1 MSSQAV
7 RSPLGVSRNERRNRH
22 PILAALD
29 RVTPSQGWA
38 TFGLLIMT
46 LLIVGESV
54 EAAEWVDS
62 TGLITLLLW
71 SSVVGLV
78 LAKVR
83 TSWIL
88 LIPAGLIIGA
98 MSLMWIAIGTVEG
111 ANQAERIRET
121 IQRLDVWWDAASGG
135 GISTDLLPFLIML
148 LAIGWVVGFLGSWF
162 IFRRNNV
169 WIAVVLLGSAILTNL
184 SFLPDSFIPRFFLFV
199 FFAMLLVVRLS
210 IIQKHEAWKRLS
222 IKFNAGSGW
231 LTLHATLWLSVLVI
245 ALAILLPMRVYT
257 NETVA
262 QVWSIG
268 RTPIATAE
276 DFFARLFASLPSKKD
291 HPGRLFGKWLP
302 FIGNISFGGEPV
314 GWATTEYPSYWMSQT
329 YNYYSSKGWIA
340 TGTDLLEIGP
350 DILPPPTTD
359 NLKRESKDQVMQ
371 LGFATDKI
379 LIGGGYSWISHGG
392 TVESLAP
399 RKFDIRMSDTSEDGF
414 LPDDIQE
421 LASEIRQEMRTHK
434 ASEAY
439 KELTRRI
446 PPDLLV
452 LEVNADQSG
461 FMRSFVLQRKA
472 PTTPDLV
479 AWNFSK
485 QIQEHEAYRT
495 ISHVSVAT
503 DDDLRDAPAEY
514 SGFVTDHYLQLPP
527 TLPQRVKDLAER
539 VTTGLDNPLDK
550 TVAIRDY
557 LRSPEFTY
565 SQDIEAPPSDM
576 DGVDWFLFE
585 SKAGYSDY
593 YGSAMAVMLR
603 AVGVPARMAA
613 GYAPGELSEAGY
625 RVIRD
630 WDSHGWVQAYFPNY
644 GWIDFEPTPKWPE
657 HQRVV
662 PPALVDELGV
672 DTSGG
677 GLEDIDPFLEEFDLL
692 DELRGGVGRGVGGV
706 IPGIDLTKYLIPI
719 AAALGSA
726 GVLWLV
732 WSFIWNFGLGPL
744 GPEAKLYAKLTR
756 LGWLAGIGR
765 RRGQTPIEYGRL
777 VADVLPAVS
786 EGAEKITTS
795 YAVHRY
801 GNRTSDEEAI
811 LEIADAWKSI
821 RLRLAARVFERLVPL
836 SGRV

>member
-7 RSPLGVSRNERRNRH
+7 GTPLGGGRNASRYQH
-22 PILAALD
+22 PVLAALD

-54 EAAEWVDS
+54 ESAEWVDS
-62 TGLITLLLW
+62 AGLVTLLLW
-71 SSVVGLV
+71 SSVVGLA

-88 LIPAGLIIGA
+88 LIPAGIVIGA
-98 MSLMWIAIGTVEG
+98 LSLMWIAVGSVEG
-111 ANQAERIRET
+111 ANTAERIRET
-121 IQRLDVWWDAASGG
+121 AQRLDVWWDAASGG

-148 LAIGWVVGFLGSWF
+148 LTISWVVGFLSSWF

-184 SFLPDSFIPRFFLFV
+184 SFLPESFIPRFFLFV
-199 FFAMLLVVRLS
+199 FFAMLLVVRMS
-210 IIQKHEAWKRLS
+210 IIQKHEAWRRIN
-222 IKFNAGSGW
+222 IKFNASSGW

-245 ALAILLPMRVYT
+245 LLAVLLPMRVYT

-262 QVWSIG
+262 QIWSIG
-268 RTPIATAE
+268 RSPIATAE

-302 FIGNISFGGEPV
+302 FIGSISFGGEPV
-314 GWATTEYPSYWMSQT
+314 GWATSDYPSYWLSQT

-340 TGTDLLEIGP
+340 TDTDLLEIGP

-359 NLKRESKDQVMQ
+359 NLKREPKDQVMQ

-399 RKFDIRMSDTSEDGF
+399 RKFVISMSDTSEDGF
-414 LPDDIQE
+414 LPDDIQG
-421 LASEIRQEMRTHK
+421 LATEIRQDMHAHK
-434 ASEAY
+434 ASDAY
-439 KELTRRI
+439 RELTQRL

-452 LEVNADQSG
+452 LEVKADQSG
-461 FMRSFVLQRKA
+461 FMSSIVLQRKA

-479 AWNFSK
+479 AWNFSNR
-485 QIQEHEAYRT
+485 IQEHQAYRT

-503 DDDLRDAPAEY
+503 DDDLREAPTEY

-527 TLPQRVKDLAER
+527 TVPQRVKDLAER

-550 TVAIRDY
+550 AVAIQEY

-565 SQDIEAPPSDM
+565 SLEIEPPPSEM
-576 DGVDWFLFE
+576 DGVEWFLFE
-585 SKAGYSDY
+585 SKTGYSDY

-613 GYAPGELSEAGY
+613 GYAPGELTEEGY

-644 GWIDFEPTPKWPE
+644 GWIDFEPTPNWPE
-657 HQRVV
+657 HQRV
-662 PPALVDELGV
+662 PAPVLAEELGA
-672 DTSGG
+672 DFTGEGS
-677 GLEDIDPFLEEFDLL
+677 EDIDPFLDEFDLL
-692 DELRGGVGRGVGGV
+692 DELRGAGVRGAGGV
-706 IPGIDLTKYLIPI
+706 ISGIDFTKYLVPI

-732 WSFIWNFGLGPL
+732 LSFIWNFGLGPL

-756 LGWLAGIGR
+756 LGWLAGVGR
-765 RRGQTPIEYGRL
+765 RRDQTPIEYGRL
-777 VADVLPAVS
+777 ISDTLPSVS

-801 GNRTSDEEAI
+801 GNRTSTEESVQ
-811 LEIADAWKSI
+811 EIADAWKSI
-821 RLRLAARVFERLVPL
+821 RLRLVARVFERLIPL

>member
-7 RSPLGVSRNERRNRH
+7 GPPISGSRNASRYQH
-22 PILAALD
+22 PVLAALD

-38 TFGLLIMT
+38 TFGLLIVT

-62 TGLITLLLW
+62 TGLTALLLW
-71 SSVVGLV
+71 SAVVGLA

-88 LIPAGLIIGA
+88 LIPAGMIIGA
-98 MSLMWIAIGTVEG
+98 LSLMWIAVGSVDG
-111 ANQAERIRET
+111 ANMAERIRDT
-121 IQRLDVWWDAASGG
+121 SQRLDVWWEAASGG
-135 GISTDLLPFLIML
+135 GISTDLLPFLVML
-148 LAIGWVVGFLGSWF
+148 LSISWVVGFLGSWF

-169 WIAVVLLGSAILTNL
+169 WIAVVLLGTAILTNL

-199 FFAMLLVVRLS
+199 FFAMLLVVRMS
-210 IIQKHEAWKRLS
+210 IIQKHETWKRLS
-222 IKFNAGSGW
+222 IKFNASSGW

-245 ALAILLPMRVYT
+245 LLAILLPMRVYT
-257 NETVA
+257 NQTVA
-262 QVWSIG
+262 QLWSIG
-268 RTPIATAE
+268 RSPVSATE

-302 FIGNISFGGEPV
+302 FIGNIAFGGEPV
-314 GWATTEYPSYWMSQT
+314 GWATTEYASYWLSQT

-340 TGTDLLEIGP
+340 TDTDLLEIGP

-359 NLKRESKDQVMQ
+359 NLKREAKNQVMQ
-371 LGFATDKI
+371 LGFATDKL
-379 LIGGGYSWISHGG
+379 LIGGRYSWVSQGG

-399 RKFDIRMSDTSEDGF
+399 RKFDISMSDTSEDGY

-421 LASEIRQEMRTHK
+421 LASEIREEMGAHK

-439 KELTRRI
+439 KELTQRI

-452 LEVNADQSG
+452 LEVTSDQSG

-479 AWNFSK
+479 AWNFSN
-485 QIQEHEAYRT
+485 QLQEHEPYRT

-503 DDDLRDAPAEY
+503 DDDLREAPAEY
-514 SGFVTDHYLQLPP
+514 SGYVTDHYLQLPP

-539 VTTGLDNPLDK
+539 VTAGLDNPLDK
-550 TVAIRDY
+550 AVAIRDY
-557 LRSPEFTY
+557 LRSPVFTY
-565 SQDIEAPPSDM
+565 SLDIEAPPSDM

-585 SKAGYSDY
+585 SKTGYSDY

-613 GYAPGELSEAGY
+613 GYAPGEMSEAGY

-644 GWIDFEPTPKWPE
+644 GWIDFEPTPNWPE
-657 HQRVV
+657 HQRV
-662 PPALVDELGV
+662 PAPVGVDEQDV
-672 DTSGG
+672 DFPGG
-677 GLEDIDPFLEEFDLL
+677 GLEDIDPFLDELDLL
-692 DELRGGVGRGVGGV
+692 EELLGGRGSGAGGV
-706 IPGIDLTKYLIPI
+706 IPGLDLTKYLIPI

-756 LGWLAGIGR
+756 LGWLAGISR

-777 VADVLPAVS
+777 VAGTIPSVS
-786 EGAEKITTS
+786 GGAEKITAS
-795 YAVHRY
+795 YAAHRY
-801 GNRTSDEEAI
+801 GNRTSTEESI
-811 LEIADAWKSI
+811 QEVADAWKSV
-821 RLRLAARVFERLVPL
+821 RLRLVGRVFERLIPL